1 MSEQTTPWQKYQADL
16 ERDDFQHDLA
26 QENAV
31 KHLQSLYEDLTSVQ
45 PQKKGLLSSLFG
57 SKKTKSIQGLYFWG
71 GVGRGK
77 TYLVDTF
84 YECLPTDKTPL
95 LFKPDMYLIDLLVT
109 LNLFS
114 PKDLAPIIGFFGFV
128 FTSLTGAKFK

>member
-31 KHLQSLYEDLTSVQ
+31 KHLQRLYEDLTSVQ

-57 SKKTKSIQGLYFWG
+57 SKKTKSSTRFIFL
-71 GVGRGK
+71 GRCRKGQ
-77 TYLVDTF
+77 
-84 YECLPTDKTPL
+84 
-95 LFKPDMYLIDLLVT
+95 
-109 LNLFS
+109 NLS
-114 PKDLAPIIGFFGFV
+114 
-128 FTSLTGAKFK
+128 S